1 MYRDSPTKNITVS
14 FFGGVE
20 EIMGCRKM
28 KAEIKTDIRKIT
40 QFIKYMHDE
49 VLKDNPKRDDL
60 LIDDKT
66 VRPGILVLHN
76 NRDINLF
83 TQAEEDDADG
93 ESDSEDQFR
102 FHEAF
107 GIGQSTTLNAKP
119 PQPQE
124 SKKEKLRIEDGDEIT
139 FLSIIHGG

>member
-1 MYRDSPTKNITVS
+1 MYRDSPTKKITVN

-20 EIMGCRKM
+20 EITGCRKM
-28 KAEIKTDIRKIT
+28 KTEIKPDIQKIT

-93 ESDSEDQFR
+93 ESDGEEQFK
-102 FHEAF
+102 FNEAF
-107 GIGQSTTLNAKP
+107 GIGQTTLAAKP

-124 SKKEKLRIEDGDEIT
+124 SKKERIRIEDGDEIT